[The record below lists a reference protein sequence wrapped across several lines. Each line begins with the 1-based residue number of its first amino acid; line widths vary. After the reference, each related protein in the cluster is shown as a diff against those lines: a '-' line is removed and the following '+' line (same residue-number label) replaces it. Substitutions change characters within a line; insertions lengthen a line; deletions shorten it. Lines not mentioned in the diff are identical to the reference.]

1 MSAPVTPESFLD
13 LAAEEQAATLERL
26 GPKEGAAILRETDSR
41 SLRDAMRL
49 LGAEKLSPFLAEIP
63 PDDLADLFVHI
74 SGAEREALLAAL
86 GAELAADVRRL
97 LEYAPDTAGGM
108 MSTRYASVPSV
119 FTVARALDA
128 IRVASRV
135 DAVSYIYA
143 TDAGGRLTG
152 TVPVRAL
159 LLAAPETRVQDL
171 VSRAI
176 VKLGVRDP
184 RETVLAS
191 FRQNH
196 FVALPVVDDHDR
208 LVGVVTADDAV
219 AAEHERADELAYS
232 ATGLDAREPLMNTVR
247 AARSRVPWI
256 TVTILGGLGCAAV
269 AGAFRST
276 LERLVVLGLFMPI
289 VLGLAEAVT
298 AQTTAIVTRTLLGG
312 GAGLGR
318 FLAKEVLIG
327 VLVGVYAGTVV
338 GAVSLAWHGR
348 WTLGL
353 AIGTAIAA
361 SIAWSALI
369 AVLVPL
375 GLRRFKV
382 EPSVAG
388 GPVALTI
395 ADLSTLAIYFGVA
408 ALAGV

>member
-1 MSAPVTPESFLD
+1 MTTPESFLD
-13 LAAEEQAATLERL
+13 LPAEEQAATLQRL
-26 GPKEGAAILRETDSR
+26 GPKEGAAVLRETDSR

-49 LGAEKLSPFLAEIP
+49 LGAEKLTPILVEIP

-74 SGAEREALLAAL
+74 PASERDALLAAV
-86 GAELAADVRRL
+86 GPDLAADVRRL

-108 MSTRYASVPSV
+108 MSTRYASVPGV
-119 FTVARALDA
+119 FTVLRALDA
-128 IRVASRV
+128 IREASRI
-135 DAVSYIYA
+135 DAVSYIYS
-143 TDAGGRLTG
+143 TDAGGKLTG

-159 LLAAPETRVQDL
+159 LLANPDTRIQDL
-171 VSRAI
+171 VARAI
-176 VKLGVRDP
+176 VKLAVRDP

-219 AAEHERADELAYS
+219 AAEHDRADELAYS
-232 ATGLDAREPLMNTVR
+232 ATGVDAREPLMNTVR

-269 AGAFRST
+269 AGAFRPT

-318 FLAKEVLIG
+318 FLAKEVMVG
-327 VLVGVYAGTVV
+327 VLVGAYAGTVV

-348 WTLGL
+348 GALGL
-353 AIGTAIAA
+353 AIGSAIAA
-361 SIAWSALI
+361 SISWAALV

-388 GPVALTI
+388 GPVALTL

-408 ALAGV
+408 ALVPA